1 MNAVN
6 GFDRFA
12 VAPRSLAVVLLG
24 LLAACGDTD
33 STTSTTSTGL
43 LDVAVTDAPIDE
55 AAEVLIVFDGIELK
69 PLGADPVVIDL
80 EPAQRLNLL
89 QYRDGE
95 TFNLLNQARVQAQQY
110 EWLRLRIRTQQ
121 NLQDGS
127 YIRLRDGRQFP
138 LFIPS
143 GAESGLK
150 LIRSFT
156 VAQGGVTRLLID
168 FDLRKSLVR
177 PPGLAPNWILKPA
190 LRLVDRLQTG
200 RLERTEDL
208 SALALN
214 FGLSRA
220 DCDAGL
226 YLFAGRDQTPD
237 DMDGDPADG
246 TDPVVYLP
254 LDPTRERDTV
264 EYQIH
269 FLETGDYT
277 LALTCDF
284 GLDADPYVSEDGQR
298 FITRNVT
305 VIAGS

>member
-1 MNAVN
+1 MNTGN
-6 GFDRFA
+6 GFNRFS
-12 VAPRSLAVVLLG
+12 VAQRGLAVFLLG
-24 LLAACGDTD
+24 VLAGCGDTD
-33 STTSTTSTGL
+33 STTSTTRTGL
-43 LDVAVTDAPIDE
+43 LELGVTDAPVDD

-143 GAESGLK
+143 GAETGLK
-150 LIRSFT
+150 LVRSFT

-190 LRLVDRLQTG
+190 LRLMDRLQTG
-200 RLERTEDL
+200 RLEGTEDL

-226 YLFAGRDQTPD
+226 YLFTGRDQTPD
-237 DMDGDPADG
+237 DMDGNPADG
-246 TDPVVYLP
+246 ADPVVYLP
-254 LDPTRERDTV
+254 LDPARER
-264 EYQIH
+264 ESAQYRIH

-284 GLDADPYVSEDGQR
+284 GLDADPSVSEDGQR

-305 VIAGS
+305 VTAGS

>member
-1 MNAVN
+1 MA
-6 GFDRFA
+6 
-12 VAPRSLAVVLLG
+12 SIG
-24 LLAACGDTD
+24 LLSHRVVSRSSCLACWPRVAIPD